1 MQYNILEKKI
11 VLYIDMLIRNLTKRM
26 FRPDKNVV
34 KITDINLEDIKKLK
48 DQYGI
53 AGIILDM
60 DGTIKY
66 PSNKIIDNFDK
77 WIGMIKSEIK
87 ICIVSNAMENLVEE
101 TSKKYDLDYISFAM
115 KPARKAFLEAANKMG
130 LDPENIIVIGD
141 SPSFDV
147 LGAKRC
153 GMKTILVNSLN
164 SKELEER

>member
-11 VLYIDMLIRNLTKRM
+11 VLYLDMLIRNLTKRM
-26 FRPDKNVV
+26 FRPDKNII

-77 WIGMIKSEIK
+77 WI
-87 ICIVSNAMENLVEE
+87 
-101 TSKKYDLDYISFAM
+101 
-115 KPARKAFLEAANKMG
+115 
-130 LDPENIIVIGD
+130 
-141 SPSFDV
+141 
-147 LGAKRC
+147 
-153 GMKTILVNSLN
+153 
-164 SKELEER
+164 